1 MKNQTNNLF
10 SYVQLFF
17 EMFAEVISLLRQLAN
32 QKKETEKS
40 YDSADVKILLKISDS
55 NFYRW
60 CKQGKLQYKKIGG
73 KIYVSKDSVDNLLR

>member
-32 QKKETEKS
+32 QKKEIEKS
-40 YDSADVKILLKISDS
+40 YDSADVKILLV
-55 NFYRW
+55 
-60 CKQGKLQYKKIGG
+60 CHQKKV
-73 KIYVSKDSVDNLLR
+73 YYFLRSVFGFQI